1 MNIRDLIGKKMLYFD
16 GGLGSLLQAQG
27 LQPGEEPERWNI
39 EHPDIIEEVHFSYY
53 RVGCHIVTTDSLGC
67 NELNFPDEG
76 SYSVESIAKAA
87 VDNAK
92 RARAHADEL
101 DNGAEPRFIAFSI
114 GSLGRLL
121 KPLGTLPF
129 EEACKIFARTV
140 RAATAAGAD
149 ILHFETINDLYEV
162 KAAVLA
168 AKENSDLPVFVTMTY
183 DVGGRLMTGGDVP
196 GEVALLEG
204 LGVDAL
210 GLNCGLGPAQ
220 MKPIALN
227 MLEYASKPVIVNPN
241 AGLPTTVNG
250 RTVYSVGPEEFAEV
264 MEELIRAGV
273 WIAGGCCG
281 TTPAHMA
288 AMIDRSKGIEHLPL
302 TKKNRSL
309 VCGTSKTV
317 EIGPEPVIIGER
329 INPTGKKKFK
339 EALRNHDIEYI
350 VREGIKQQDSGAH
363 VLDVNVGLPE
373 IDETQMMADVVY
385 ELQSVIGL
393 PLQIDT
399 TNPETMEKALRL
411 YNGKALINSV
421 NGKQAVMA
429 QIFPLVK
436 KYGGVVLALCLDE
449 DGIPMTAEGRLA
461 IADKIYKTAE
471 SYGIE
476 KKDILIDALAM
487 TISSEPEAAKAALG
501 TLDGIRERYNG
512 HTILGVSNISFGLPQ
527 REVINSAFY
536 TMALSHGLSA
546 AIINPNSEPMMRA
559 YYAYRALAGLD
570 ANCQEFIE
578 KAPAMAAVTAATA
591 PAADHSAAVPASGS
605 ADTLEA
611 CIERGLKDGAAA
623 FAGELLKDHS
633 ALDIINGELIP
644 GLNKVGKDFEK
655 GKAFLPQ
662 LLMSAES
669 AKAAFEVLK
678 NHMARS
684 GEIREKKGTIGLATV
699 KGDIHDIGKNIVKV
713 LLENYDY
720 EVIDLGK
727 DVDPSII
734 TQTVVETHAKYCGL
748 SALMTTTVPA
758 MEETIK
764 QLREAAPWCKVMVG
778 GAVMTQAYAD
788 MIGADA
794 YCKDAMAGVSYAEE
808 QLSTF

>member
-1 MNIRDLIGKKMLYFD
+1 MDIRELIGKKMLYFD

-27 LQPGEEPERWNI
+27 LKPGEEPERWNV
-39 EHPDIIEEVHFSYY
+39 EHPDIIENVHFSYY
-53 RVGCHIVTTDSLGC
+53 QAGCHIVTTDSLGC

-76 SYSVESIAKAA
+76 TYSVENIAKAA
-87 VDNAK
+87 VENAG

-101 DNGAEPRFIAFSI
+101 DGGAEPRFIAFSI

-121 KPLGTLPF
+121 KPLGTMPF
-129 EEACKIFARTV
+129 DEAYKVFARTV
-140 RAATAAGAD
+140 KAATAAGAD

-183 DVGGRLMTGGDVP
+183 DENGRLMTGGDVP
-196 GEVALLEG
+196 GQAALLEG
-204 LGVDAL
+204 LGVDAY

-220 MKPIALN
+220 MKPIALQ
-227 MLEYASKPVIVNPN
+227 MLEYASLPMIVNPN
-241 AGLPTTVNG
+241 AGIPSTVDG
-250 RTVYSVGPEEFAEV
+250 KTVYSVGPEEFAEV
-264 MEELIRAGV
+264 MEEIVRAGV

-281 TTPAHMA
+281 TTPAHMS
-288 AMIDRSKGIEHLPL
+288 AMIARCKNIEHKPL
-302 TKKNRSL
+302 TRKNRTL
-309 VCGTSKTV
+309 ICGTSKTV

-339 EALRNHDIEYI
+339 EALRSHDIEYI

-399 TNPETMEKALRL
+399 TNPVTMEKALRM
-411 YNGKALINSV
+411 YNGKALVNSV
-421 NGKQAVMA
+421 NGKQEVMA

-449 DGIPMTAEGRLA
+449 DGIPSTVEGRLA

-471 SYGIE
+471 SYGID

-487 TISSEPEAAKAALG
+487 TISSEPEAANAALG

-527 REVINSAFY
+527 REIINSAFY

-578 KAPAMAAVTAATA
+578 KAPSLAAVSAA
-591 PAADHSAAVPASGS
+591 PAEKPAVPSAVPEASD
-605 ADTLEA
+605 AENTLKSS
-611 CIERGLKDGAAA
+611 IGRGLKDSAASQA
-623 FAGELLKDHS
+623 ADLLKDHT
-633 ALDIINGELIP
+633 ALEIINGELIP
-644 GLNKVGKDFEK
+644 GLNKVGQDFEK
-655 GKAFLPQ
+655 GRAFLPQ
-662 LLMSAES
+662 LLMSAEA

-678 NHMARS
+678 SHMAGS
-684 GEIREKKGTIGLATV
+684 GETREKKGTIVLATV

-727 DVDPSII
+727 DVPPEHI
-734 TQTVVETHAKYCGL
+734 TETVISTHAKYCGL

-764 QLREAAPWCKVMVG
+764 QLRESAPWCRVMVG

-794 YCKDAMAGVSYAEE
+794 YCKDAMAGVNFAE
-808 QLSTF
+808 QN

>member
-1 MNIRDLIGKKMLYFD
+1 MDIRSLIGKKMLYFD
-16 GGLGSLLQAQG
+16 GGLGTLLQAEG
-27 LQPGEEPERWNI
+27 LQPGEEPERWNV
-39 EHPDIIEEVHFSYY
+39 EHPDIIEKVHFSYY
-53 RVGCHIVTTDSLGC
+53 QAGCHIVTTDSLGC
-67 NELNFPDEG
+67 NELNFPEEG
-76 SYSVESIAKAA
+76 TYSVENIAKAA

-101 DNGAEPRFIAFSI
+101 DGGAEPRFIAFSI

-121 KPLGTLPF
+121 KPLGTMPF
-129 EEACKIFARTV
+129 EEAYKVFARTV
-140 RAATAAGAD
+140 KAATAAGAD

-183 DVGGRLMTGGDVP
+183 DASGRLMTGGDVP

-204 LGVDAL
+204 LGVDAF
-210 GLNCGLGPAQ
+210 GINCGLGPAQ
-220 MKPIALN
+220 MKPIALQ
-227 MLEYASKPVIVNPN
+227 MLEYASLPLIVNPN
-241 AGLPTTVNG
+241 AGLPSTING
-250 RTVYSVGPEEFAEV
+250 KTVYSVGPEEFAEV
-264 MEELIRAGV
+264 MREMVEAGV

-281 TTPAHMA
+281 TTPAHMS
-288 AMIDRSKGIEHLPL
+288 AMIARCRDIEHKPL

-399 TNPETMEKALRL
+399 TNPQTMEKALRL
-411 YNGKALINSV
+411 YNGKALVNSV
-421 NGKQAVMA
+421 NGKQEVMA

-449 DGIPMTAEGRLA
+449 DGIPSTAEGRLA

-471 SYGIE
+471 SYGID

-487 TISSEPEAAKAALG
+487 TISSEPTAGTAALG

-527 REVINSAFY
+527 REIINSAFY

-570 ANCQEFIE
+570 ANCQEYIE
-578 KAPAMAAVTAATA
+578 KAPTLMTAAAPA
-591 PAADHSAAVPASGS
+591 PAASTSAPAAVSGA
-605 ADTLEA
+605 ADSLGA
-611 CIERGLKDGAAA
+611 CIERGLKDGAASYA
-623 FAGELLKDHS
+623 AEMLKGHS
-633 ALDIINGELIP
+633 ALEIINGELIP
-644 GLNKVGKDFEK
+644 GLNRVGRDFEK

-662 LLMSAES
+662 LLMSAEA

-678 NHMARS
+678 SHMS
-684 GEIREKKGTIGLATV
+684 GTGEVREKKGTIILATV

-720 EVIDLGK
+720 DVVDLGK
-727 DVDPSII
+727 DVPPEVI
-734 TQTVVETHAKYCGL
+734 TETVVSTHAKYCGL

-794 YCKDAMAGVSYAEE
+794 YCKDAMAGVNYAEE
-808 QLSTF
+808 N

>member
-1 MNIRDLIGKKMLYFD
+1 MNIRELIGKKMLYFD
-16 GGLGSLLQAQG
+16 GGLGTLLQAEG

-39 EHPDIIEEVHFSYY
+39 EHPDIIENVHFSYY
-53 RVGCHIVTTDSLGC
+53 QAGCHIVTTDSLGC
-67 NELNFPDEG
+67 HELNFPEDG
-76 SYSVESIAKAA
+76 AYSVEAIARAA

-92 RARAHADEL
+92 RARAHTDEL
-101 DNGAEPRFIAFSI
+101 DGGAEPRFIAFSI

-129 EEACKIFARTV
+129 EEAYKIFARTV
-140 RAATAAGAD
+140 KAATAAGAD
-149 ILHFETINDLYEV
+149 ILHFETLNDLYEV

-183 DVGGRLMTGGDVP
+183 DENGRLMTGGDVP
-196 GEVALLEG
+196 AEVAMLEG

-210 GLNCGLGPAQ
+210 GINCGLGPAQ
-220 MKPIALN
+220 MKPIALK
-227 MLEYASKPVIVNPN
+227 MLEYASIPMIVNPN
-241 AGLPTTVNG
+241 AGLPSTVEG
-250 RTVYSVGPEEFAEV
+250 KTVYSVGPEEFAEV
-264 MEELIRAGV
+264 MEEIVRAGV

-281 TTPAHMA
+281 TTPAHMK
-288 AMIDRSKGIEHLPL
+288 AMIERCQKIDHLPL
-302 TKKNRSL
+302 TKKDRSL
-309 VCGTSKTV
+309 VCGTSRTV

-350 VREGIKQQDSGAH
+350 VKEGIKQQDSGAH

-421 NGKQAVMA
+421 NGKEAVMA

-436 KYGGVVLALCLDE
+436 KYGGVVLALTLDE
-449 DGIPMTAEGRLA
+449 NGIPSTAEGRLA
-461 IADKIYKTAE
+461 IADKIYRTAE

-487 TISSEPEAAKAALG
+487 TISSEPAAATAALE
-501 TLDGIRERYNG
+501 TLDGIREKYHG
-512 HTILGVSNISFGLPQ
+512 HTVLGVSNISFGLPQ
-527 REVINSAFY
+527 REVINAAFY

-546 AIINPNSEPMMRA
+546 AIINPNAEAMMRA

-570 ANCQEFIE
+570 TNCQEFIE
-578 KAPAMAAVTAATA
+578 RAPMMATETAAA
-591 PAADHSAAVPASGS
+591 ANPAAGMGTAAAAASSLGAS
-605 ADTLEA
+605 
-611 CIERGLKDGAAA
+611 IERGLKDSAAD
-623 FAGELLKDHS
+623 FAASMLKDHS

-644 GLNKVGKDFEK
+644 ALNTVGKDFEK

-662 LLMSAES
+662 LLMSAEA

-678 NHMARS
+678 SHMS
-684 GEIREKKGTIGLATV
+684 STGETREKKGTIILATV

-727 DVDPSII
+727 DVDPQVI
-734 TQTVVETHAKYCGL
+734 TDAVVEKHAKYCGL

-758 MEETIK
+758 METTIK
-764 QLREAAPWCKVMVG
+764 QLRETAPWCKVMVG

-794 YCKDAMAGVSYAEE
+794 YCKDAMAGVTYAEE
-808 QLSTF
+808 H

>member
-1 MNIRDLIGKKMLYFD
+1 MDIRELIGRKMLYFD
-16 GGLGSLLQAQG
+16 GGLGTLLQAEG
-27 LQPGEEPERWNI
+27 LKPGEEPERWNI
-39 EHPDIIEEVHFSYY
+39 EHPDIIENVHFSYY
-53 RVGCHIVTTDSLGC
+53 RAGCHIVTTDSLGC

-76 SYSVESIAKAA
+76 TYSVESIAKAA
-87 VDNAK
+87 VDNAR

-101 DNGAEPRFIAFSI
+101 DGGAEPRFIAFSI

-129 EEACKIFARTV
+129 EDAYNVFARSV
-140 RAATAAGAD
+140 RAAASAGAD
-149 ILHFETINDLYEV
+149 ILLFETINDLYEI

-183 DVGGRLMTGGDVP
+183 DENGRLMTGGDVP

-210 GLNCGLGPAQ
+210 GINCGLGPVQ
-220 MKPIALN
+220 MKPSALK
-227 MLEYASKPVIVNPN
+227 MLEYASIPMIVNPN
-241 AGLPTTVNG
+241 AGLPASVNG
-250 RTVYSVGPEEFAEV
+250 RTVYSVGPEEFAQV
-264 MEELIRAGV
+264 MEDLIRAGL

-281 TTPAHMA
+281 TTPAHMK
-288 AMIDRSKGIEHLPL
+288 AMIERSRGITPKPV
-302 TKKNRSL
+302 TKKERSL

-339 EALRNHDIEYI
+339 EALRSHDIEYI

-373 IDETQMMADVVY
+373 IDETQMMTDVVY

-399 TNPETMEKALRL
+399 TNPETMEKALRI

-421 NGKQAVMA
+421 NGKQEVMA
-429 QIFPLVK
+429 KIFPLVK
-436 KYGGVVLALCLDE
+436 KYGGVVLALTLDE
-449 DGIPMTAEGRLA
+449 DGIPSSAEGRLA
-461 IADKIYKTAE
+461 IADKIYKTASE
-471 SYGIE
+471 YGID

-487 TISSEPEAAKAALG
+487 TISSEPGAANAALG

-527 REVINSAFY
+527 RDVINSAFY
-536 TMALSHGLSA
+536 TMALSHGLNA
-546 AIINPNSEPMMRA
+546 AIINPNSEIMMRA
-559 YYAYRALAGLD
+559 YYAYRALSGLD
-570 ANCQEFIE
+570 VNCQEFIE
-578 KAPAMAAVTAATA
+578 KAPSMAAAA
-591 PAADHSAAVPASGS
+591 PAPTVTTAGSPSAAASPAA
-605 ADTLEA
+605 ADSLGA
-611 CIERGLKDGAAA
+611 CIERGLKEGAAA
-623 FAGELLKDHS
+623 YAAEMLKDHS
-633 ALDIINGELIP
+633 ALEIINGELIP
-644 GLNKVGKDFEK
+644 ALNVVGKNFEQ

-678 NHMARS
+678 KHMS
-684 GEIREKKGTIGLATV
+684 STGEKREKKGTIVLATV

-720 EVIDLGK
+720 DVIDLGK
-727 DVDPSII
+727 DVAPELI
-734 TQTVVETHAKYCGL
+734 TATVVEKNAKYCGL

-758 MEETIK
+758 METTIK

-778 GAVMTQAYAD
+778 GAVMTKAYAD

-794 YCKDAMAGVSYAEE
+794 YCKDAMAGVTFAEE
-808 QLSTF
+808 N

>member
-1 MNIRDLIGKKMLYFD
+1 MDIRELIGKKMLYFD

-27 LQPGEEPERWNI
+27 LQPGEEPERWNL
-39 EHPDIIEEVHFSYY
+39 EHPDIIENVHFSYY
-53 RVGCHIVTTDSLGC
+53 QVGCHIVTTDSLGC

-76 SYSVESIAKAA
+76 TYSVESIAKAA

-101 DNGAEPRFIAFSI
+101 DGGAEPRFIAFSI

-121 KPLGTLPF
+121 KPMGTLPF
-129 EEACKIFARTV
+129 EEAYRIFARTV

-149 ILHFETINDLYEV
+149 ILHFETINDLYEI
-162 KAAVLA
+162 KAGVLA

-183 DVGGRLMTGGDVP
+183 DASGRLMTGGDVP
-196 GEVALLEG
+196 GQVALLEG
-204 LGVDAL
+204 LGVDAF

-227 MLEYASKPVIVNPN
+227 MLEYASKPMIVNPN
-241 AGLPTTVNG
+241 AGLPTSVNG
-250 RTVYSVGPEEFAEV
+250 RTVYSVGPDEFAEV
-264 MEELIRAGV
+264 MEEIVKAGV

-281 TTPAHMA
+281 TTPAHMS
-288 AMIDRSKGIEHLPL
+288 AMIERCSKINPVPL
-302 TKKNRSL
+302 TKKNRTL
-309 VCGTSKTV
+309 ICGTSKTV

-363 VLDVNVGLPE
+363 ALDVNVGLPE

-385 ELQSVIGL
+385 ELQSIIGL

-399 TNPETMEKALRL
+399 TNPKTMEKALRM

-461 IADKIYKTAE
+461 IADKIYKTAG

-487 TISSEPEAAKAALG
+487 TISSEPEAGRAAIE
-501 TLDGIRERYNG
+501 TLDGIRERYDG
-512 HTILGVSNISFGLPQ
+512 HTVLGVSNISFGLPQ
-527 REVINSAFY
+527 REIINSAFY

-546 AIINPNSEPMMRA
+546 AIINPNSNLMMQT

-570 ANCQEFIE
+570 PNCQEFIE
-578 KAPAMAAVTAATA
+578 KAPALAAAAA
-591 PAADHSAAVPASGS
+591 PVSAAASAVPAAASFGS
-605 ADTLEA
+605 ADSLSA
-611 CIERGLKDGAAA
+611 CVERGLKDGAAA
-623 FAGELLKDHS
+623 FAAELLKDHS
-633 ALDIINGELIP
+633 ALDIINSELIP

-678 NHMARS
+678 SHMDGT
-684 GEIREKKGTIGLATV
+684 GEVREKKGAIVLATV

-734 TQTVVETHAKYCGL
+734 TKTVVETHAKYCGL

-764 QLREAAPWCKVMVG
+764 QLRETAPWCKVMVG

-794 YCKDAMAGVSYAEE
+794 YCKDAMAGVNYAE
-808 QLSTF
+808 SN

>member
-1 MNIRDLIGKKMLYFD
+1 MDIRNLIGKKMLYFD

-39 EHPDIIEEVHFSYY
+39 SHPDIIENVHFSYY
-53 RVGCHIVTTDSLGC
+53 QVGCHIVTTDSLGC
-67 NELNFPDEG
+67 NELNFPDNG
-76 SYSVESIAKAA
+76 TYSVENIAKAA
-87 VDNAK
+87 VENAN
-92 RARAHADEL
+92 RARSRADEL
-101 DNGAEPRFIAFSI
+101 DGGSEPRFIAFSI

-121 KPLGTLPF
+121 KPLGTMPF
-129 EEACKIFARTV
+129 DEAYKVFARTV
-140 RAATAAGAD
+140 KAATSAGAD

-183 DVGGRLMTGGDVP
+183 DASGRLMTGGDVP

-204 LGVDAL
+204 LGVDAY

-220 MKPIALN
+220 MKPIALQ
-227 MLEYASKPVIVNPN
+227 MLDYSSKPMIVNPN

-250 RTVYSVGPEEFAEV
+250 KTVYSVGPDEFAEV
-264 MEELIRAGV
+264 MEEIVKAGV

-281 TTPAHMA
+281 TTPAHMS
-288 AMIDRSKGIEHLPL
+288 AMIDRCRNIEHKPL
-302 TKKNRSL
+302 TKNNRSL

-399 TNPETMEKALRL
+399 TNPITMEKALRL
-411 YNGKALINSV
+411 YNGKALVNSV
-421 NGKQAVMA
+421 NGKQEVMA

-449 DGIPMTAEGRLA
+449 EGIPDSAEGRLA

-471 SYGIE
+471 SYGID

-487 TISSEPEAAKAALG
+487 TISSEPTAGTAAIA
-501 TLDGIRERYNG
+501 TLDGIRDRYNG
-512 HTILGVSNISFGLPQ
+512 HTVLGVSNISFGLPQ
-527 REVINSAFY
+527 REIINSAFY

-570 ANCQEFIE
+570 PNCQEFIE
-578 KAPAMAAVTAATA
+578 KAPTLVSAAAAPI
-591 PAADHSAAVPASGS
+591 PATVAAVPQASGS
-605 ADTLEA
+605 ADSLGA
-611 CIERGLKDGAAA
+611 CIERGLKDGAAT
-623 FAGELLKDHS
+623 FATEMLKDHS

-644 GLNKVGKDFEK
+644 GLNKVGKDFEQ

-662 LLMSAES
+662 LLMSAEA

-678 NHMARS
+678 NHMAGS
-684 GEIREKKGTIGLATV
+684 GEIREKKGTIVLATV

-720 EVIDLGK
+720 DVIDLGK
-727 DVDPSII
+727 DVPPELI
-734 TQTVVETHAKYCGL
+734 TETVVSTHAKYCGL

-794 YCKDAMAGVSYAEE
+794 YCKDAMAGVNYAE
-808 QLSTF
+808 SN

>member
-1 MNIRDLIGKKMLYFD
+1 MPFD
-16 GGLGSLLQAQG
+16 
-27 LQPGEEPERWNI
+27 
-39 EHPDIIEEVHFSYY
+39 
-53 RVGCHIVTTDSLGC
+53 
-67 NELNFPDEG
+67 
-76 SYSVESIAKAA
+76 
-87 VDNAK
+87 
-92 RARAHADEL
+92 
-101 DNGAEPRFIAFSI
+101 
-114 GSLGRLL
+114 
-121 KPLGTLPF
+121 
-129 EEACKIFARTV
+129 EAYKVFARTV
-140 RAATAAGAD
+140 KAATSAGAD

-183 DVGGRLMTGGDVP
+183 DASGRLMTGGDVP

-204 LGVDAL
+204 LGVDAY

-220 MKPIALN
+220 MKPIALQ
-227 MLEYASKPVIVNPN
+227 MLDYSSKPMIVNPN

-250 RTVYSVGPEEFAEV
+250 KTVYSVGPDEFAEV
-264 MEELIRAGV
+264 MEEIVKAGV

-281 TTPAHMA
+281 TTPAHMS
-288 AMIDRSKGIEHLPL
+288 AMIDRCRNIEHKPL
-302 TKKNRSL
+302 TKNNRSL

-399 TNPETMEKALRL
+399 TNPITMEKALRL
-411 YNGKALINSV
+411 YNGKALVNSV
-421 NGKQAVMA
+421 NGKQEVMA

-449 DGIPMTAEGRLA
+449 EGIPDSAEGRLA

-471 SYGIE
+471 SYGID

-487 TISSEPEAAKAALG
+487 TISSEPTAGTAAIG
-501 TLDGIRERYNG
+501 TLDGIRNRYNG
-512 HTILGVSNISFGLPQ
+512 HTVLGVSNISFGLPQ
-527 REVINSAFY
+527 REIINSAFY

-570 ANCQEFIE
+570 PNCQEFIE
-578 KAPAMAAVTAATA
+578 KAPTLVSAAAAPIPAAV
-591 PAADHSAAVPASGS
+591 AAVPAASGS
-605 ADTLEA
+605 ADSLGA
-611 CIERGLKDGAAA
+611 CIERGLKDGAAT
-623 FAGELLKDHS
+623 FATEMLKDHS

-644 GLNKVGKDFEK
+644 GLNKVGKDFEQ

-662 LLMSAES
+662 LLMSAEA

-678 NHMARS
+678 NHMAGS
-684 GEIREKKGTIGLATV
+684 GEIREKKGTIVLATV

-720 EVIDLGK
+720 DVIDLGK
-727 DVDPSII
+727 DVPPELI
-734 TQTVVETHAKYCGL
+734 TETVVSTHAKYCGL

-794 YCKDAMAGVSYAEE
+794 YCKDAMAGVNYAE
-808 QLSTF
+808 SN

>member
-1 MNIRDLIGKKMLYFD
+1 MDIRNLIGKKMLYFD

-39 EHPDIIEEVHFSYY
+39 SHPDIIENVHFSYY
-53 RVGCHIVTTDSLGC
+53 QVGCHIVTTDSLGC
-67 NELNFPDEG
+67 NELNFPDNG
-76 SYSVESIAKAA
+76 TYSVENIAKAA
-87 VDNAK
+87 VENAN
-92 RARAHADEL
+92 RARSRADEL
-101 DNGAEPRFIAFSI
+101 DGGAEPRFIAFSI

-121 KPLGTLPF
+121 KPLGTMPF
-129 EEACKIFARTV
+129 DEAYKVFARTV
-140 RAATAAGAD
+140 KAATSAGAD

-183 DVGGRLMTGGDVP
+183 DASGRLMTGGDVP

-204 LGVDAL
+204 LGVDAY

-220 MKPIALN
+220 MKPIALQ
-227 MLEYASKPVIVNPN
+227 MLDYSSKPMIVNPN

-250 RTVYSVGPEEFAEV
+250 KTVYSVGPDEFAEV
-264 MEELIRAGV
+264 MEEIVKAGV

-281 TTPAHMA
+281 TTPAHMS
-288 AMIDRSKGIEHLPL
+288 AMIDRCRNIEHKPL
-302 TKKNRSL
+302 TKNNRSL

-399 TNPETMEKALRL
+399 TNPITMEKALRL
-411 YNGKALINSV
+411 YNGKALVNSV
-421 NGKQAVMA
+421 NGKQEVMA

-449 DGIPMTAEGRLA
+449 EGIPDSAEGRLA

-471 SYGIE
+471 SYGID

-487 TISSEPEAAKAALG
+487 TISSEPTAGTAAIG
-501 TLDGIRERYNG
+501 TLDGIRNRYNG
-512 HTILGVSNISFGLPQ
+512 HTVLGVSNISFGLPQ
-527 REVINSAFY
+527 REIINSAFY

-570 ANCQEFIE
+570 PNCQEFIE
-578 KAPAMAAVTAATA
+578 KAPTLVSAAAAPIPAAV
-591 PAADHSAAVPASGS
+591 AAVPAASGS
-605 ADTLEA
+605 ADSLGA
-611 CIERGLKDGAAA
+611 CIERGLKDGAAT
-623 FAGELLKDHS
+623 FATEMLKDHS

-644 GLNKVGKDFEK
+644 GLNKVGKDFEQ

-662 LLMSAES
+662 LLMSAEA

-678 NHMARS
+678 NHMAGS
-684 GEIREKKGTIGLATV
+684 GEIREKKGTIVLATV

-720 EVIDLGK
+720 DVIDLGK
-727 DVDPSII
+727 DVPPELI
-734 TQTVVETHAKYCGL
+734 TETVVSTHAKYCGL

-794 YCKDAMAGVSYAEE
+794 YCKDAMAGVNYAE
-808 QLSTF
+808 SN

>member
-1 MNIRDLIGKKMLYFD
+1 MDIRSLIGKKMLYFD
-16 GGLGSLLQAQG
+16 GGLGTLLQAEG

-39 EHPDIIEEVHFSYY
+39 EHPEVIQKVHFSYY
-53 RVGCHIVTTDSLGC
+53 QVGCHIVTTDSLGC

-76 SYSVESIAKAA
+76 PYSVESIAKAA

-92 RARAHADEL
+92 KARSQMDAID
-101 DNGAEPRFIAFSI
+101 GGVEPRFIAFSI

-121 KPLGTLPF
+121 KPLGTMPF
-129 EEACKIFARTV
+129 DEAYKVFTRTV
-140 RAATAAGAD
+140 KAADAAGAD

-183 DVGGRLMTGGDVP
+183 DENGRLMTGGDVP

-210 GLNCGLGPAQ
+210 GINCGLGPAQ

-227 MLEYASKPVIVNPN
+227 MLKYASVPMIVNPN
-241 AGLPTTVNG
+241 AGLPSTVNG

-264 MEELIRAGV
+264 MEDLIRAGL

-281 TTPAHMA
+281 TTPAHIK
-288 AMIDRSKGIEHLPL
+288 AMIDRCQGIKPLPV
-302 TKKNRSL
+302 TQKNRTL

-317 EIGPEPVIIGER
+317 EIGQEPVIIGER

-373 IDETQMMADVVY
+373 IDETQMMSDVVY

-399 TNPETMEKALRL
+399 TNPETMEKALRQ

-421 NGKQAVMA
+421 NGKKEVMEK
-429 QIFPLVK
+429 IFPLAK
-436 KYGGVVLALCLDE
+436 KYGGVVLALTLDE
-449 DGIPMTAEGRLA
+449 DGIPSTAEGRLA
-461 IADKIYKTAE
+461 IADKIYKTAA
-471 SYGIE
+471 SYGID

-487 TISSEPEAAKAALG
+487 TISSEPEAANAALA
-501 TLDGIRERYNG
+501 TIDGIRRKYNG
-512 HTILGVSNISFGLPQ
+512 HTVLGVSNISFGLPQ
-527 REVINSAFY
+527 REIINSAFY

-546 AIINPNSEPMMRA
+546 AIINPNSEAMMRA
-559 YYAYRALAGLD
+559 HYAYRALAGLD
-570 ANCQEFIE
+570 PNCQEFIE
-578 KAPAMAAVTAATA
+578 RAPLMA
-591 PAADHSAAVPASGS
+591 PAAGPAAPAAVSAEPVKPAAA
-605 ADTLEA
+605 ADSLGA
-611 CIERGLKDGAAA
+611 SIERGLKEGAAA
-623 FAGELLKDHS
+623 YAETLLKDHS

-644 GLNKVGKDFEK
+644 ALNRVGKDFEQ

-662 LLMSAES
+662 LLMSAEA
-669 AKAAFEVLK
+669 AKSAFEVLK
-678 NHMARS
+678 QHMS
-684 GEIREKKGTIGLATV
+684 SIGETREKKGTIILATV

-727 DVDPSII
+727 DVDPEVI
-734 TQTVVETHAKYCGL
+734 TEAVIRKHAKYCGL

-758 MEETIK
+758 METTIK
-764 QLREAAPWCKVMVG
+764 QLRAKAPWCKVMVG

-794 YCKDAMAGVSYAEE
+794 YCKDAMAGVNFAE
-808 QLSTF
+808 QN

>member
-1 MNIRDLIGKKMLYFD
+1 MDIRSLIGKKMLYFD
-16 GGLGSLLQAQG
+16 GGLGTLLQAQG

-39 EHPDIIEEVHFSYY
+39 DHPEIIENVHFSYY
-53 RVGCHIVTTDSLGC
+53 QAGCHIVTTDSLNC
-67 NELNFPDEG
+67 HELNFPDEG
-76 SYSVESIAKAA
+76 TYSVENIAKAA
-87 VDNAK
+87 VSNARK
-92 RARAHADEL
+92 ARAHADEL
-101 DNGAEPRFIAFSI
+101 DGGAEPRFIAFSI

-121 KPLGTLPF
+121 KPLGTMPF
-129 EEACKIFARTV
+129 EEAYKVFARTV
-140 RAATAAGAD
+140 KAATAAGAD
-149 ILHFETINDLYEV
+149 ILLFETINDLYEV

-183 DVGGRLMTGGDVP
+183 DAGGRLMTGGDVP

-204 LGVDAL
+204 LGVDAM
-210 GLNCGLGPAQ
+210 GINCGLGPAQ
-220 MKPIALN
+220 MKPIALQ
-227 MLEYASKPVIVNPN
+227 MLEYASLPMIVNPN
-241 AGLPTTVNG
+241 AGLPSTVNG
-250 RTVYSVGPEEFAEV
+250 KTVYSVGPEEFAEV
-264 MEELIRAGV
+264 MQEMVEAGV

-281 TTPAHMA
+281 TTPAHMS
-288 AMIDRSKGIEHLPL
+288 AMIARCRDIEHKPL

-399 TNPETMEKALRL
+399 TNPQTMEKALRL
-411 YNGKALINSV
+411 YNGKALVNSV
-421 NGKQAVMA
+421 NGKQEVMA

-449 DGIPMTAEGRLA
+449 DGIPSTAEGRLD

-471 SYGIE
+471 SYGID

-487 TISSEPEAAKAALG
+487 TISSEPTAGTAALG

-527 REVINSAFY
+527 REIINSAFY

-570 ANCQEFIE
+570 ANCQEYIE
-578 KAPAMAAVTAATA
+578 KAPTLVTAAAAPA
-591 PAADHSAAVPASGS
+591 PAAGTSAPSAASGS
-605 ADTLEA
+605 ADSLGA
-611 CIERGLKDGAAA
+611 CIERGLKDGAASYA
-623 FAGELLKDHS
+623 AEMLKDHS
-633 ALDIINGELIP
+633 ALEIINGELIP
-644 GLNKVGKDFEK
+644 GLNRVGRNFEK

-662 LLMSAES
+662 LLMSAEA

-678 NHMARS
+678 SHMS
-684 GEIREKKGTIGLATV
+684 GTGEVREKKGTIILATV

-720 EVIDLGK
+720 DVIDLGK
-727 DVDPSII
+727 DVPPEVI
-734 TQTVVETHAKYCGL
+734 TENVVSTHAKYCGL

-794 YCKDAMAGVSYAEE
+794 YCKDAMAGVNYAEE
-808 QLSTF
+808 N

>member
-1 MNIRDLIGKKMLYFD
+1 MDIRVLIGKKMLYFD
-16 GGLGSLLQAQG
+16 GGLGTLLQAEG

-39 EHPDIIEEVHFSYY
+39 EHPDIIENVHFSYY
-53 RVGCHIVTTDSLGC
+53 EAGCHIVTTDSLGC

-76 SYSVESIAKAA
+76 TFSVENIARAA
-87 VDNAK
+87 VENAN
-92 RARAHADEL
+92 RARQRADQL
-101 DNGAEPRFIAFSI
+101 DGGAEPRFIAFSI

-121 KPLGTLPF
+121 KPLGTMRF
-129 EEACKIFARTV
+129 EDAYQVFSRTV
-140 RAATAAGAD
+140 RAASAAGAD

-183 DVGGRLMTGGDVP
+183 DENGRLMTGGDVP

-210 GLNCGLGPAQ
+210 GINCGLGPAQ
-220 MKPIALN
+220 MKPIALK
-227 MLEYASKPVIVNPN
+227 MLEYASVPMVVNPN
-241 AGLPTTVNG
+241 AGLPSTVNG
-250 RTVYSVGPEEFAEV
+250 KTVYSVGPEKFAAV
-264 MEELIRAGV
+264 MEDLIRAGV

-281 TTPAHMA
+281 TTPAHMS
-288 AMIDRSKGIEHLPL
+288 AMIKRCKDITPLPL

-317 EIGPEPVIIGER
+317 EIGPSPVIIGER

-339 EALRNHDIEYI
+339 EALRTHDIEYI

-411 YNGKALINSV
+411 YNGKALVNSV
-421 NGKQAVMA
+421 NGKQAVMD

-436 KYGGVVLALCLDE
+436 KYGGVVLALTLDE
-449 DGIPMTAEGRLA
+449 DGIPSTAEGRLE
-461 IADKIYKTAE
+461 IAEKIYKTAE

-487 TISSEPEAAKAALG
+487 TISSEPKAAEAALG
-501 TLDGIRERYNG
+501 TLDGVRERFGGN
-512 HTILGVSNISFGLPQ
+512 TVLGVSNISFGLPQ
-527 REVINSAFY
+527 REVINSTFY
-536 TMALSHGLSA
+536 AMALSHGLSA
-546 AIINPNSEPMMRA
+546 AIINPNSDVMMRA
-559 YYAYRALAGLD
+559 YYAYRALSGLD
-570 ANCQEFIE
+570 TNCQEFIE
-578 KAPAMAAVTAATA
+578 KAPSMSTAAAAPSQASTA
-591 PAADHSAAVPASGS
+591 PSAVSSGFADSLG
-605 ADTLEA
+605 A
-611 CIERGLKDGAAA
+611 CIERGLKEGAAA
-623 FAGELLKDHS
+623 YAAEMLKDHS
-633 ALDIINGELIP
+633 ALDIINEELIP
-644 GLNKVGKDFEK
+644 GLNRVGKDFEK
-655 GKAFLPQ
+655 GRAFLPQ

-678 NHMARS
+678 SHMS
-684 GEIREKKGTIGLATV
+684 VEGEVREKKGTIVLATV

-727 DVDPSII
+727 DVDPEII
-734 TQTVVETHAKYCGL
+734 TEKVVGTHAKYCGL

-764 QLREAAPWCKVMVG
+764 QLRAAAPWCKVMVG

-794 YCKDAMAGVSYAEE
+794 YCKDAMAGVSYAE
-808 QLSTF
+808 SN

>member
-1 MNIRDLIGKKMLYFD
+1 MLYFD
-16 GGLGSLLQAQG
+16 GGLGTLLQAEG

-39 EHPDIIEEVHFSYY
+39 EHPDIIKNVHFSYY
-53 RVGCHIVTTDSLGC
+53 QVGCHIVTTDSLGC
-67 NELNFPDEG
+67 NVLNFPDEG
-76 SYSVESIAKAA
+76 EYSVENIAKAA
-87 VDNAK
+87 VANAA
-92 RARAHADEL
+92 RARAHMDEL
-101 DNGAEPRFIAFSI
+101 DGGAEPRFIAFSI

-129 EEACKIFARTV
+129 EEAYQVFARTV

-149 ILHFETINDLYEV
+149 ILHFETINDLYEI

-183 DVGGRLMTGGDVP
+183 DASGRLMTGGDIP

-210 GLNCGLGPAQ
+210 GINCGLGPVQ
-220 MKPIALN
+220 MKPIALK
-227 MLEYASKPVIVNPN
+227 MLEYASAPVIVNPN

-250 RTVYSVGPEEFAEV
+250 KTVYSVGPEEFADV
-264 MEELIRAGV
+264 MEELVKAGV

-288 AMIDRSKGIEHLPL
+288 AMIQRCRDIDHLPL
-302 TKKNRSL
+302 TKKNRTL
-309 VCGTSKTV
+309 VCGTSSTV

-329 INPTGKKKFK
+329 INPTGKKKLK
-339 EALRNHDIEYI
+339 EALRNHDLEYI

-399 TNPETMEKALRL
+399 TNPKAMEKALRL

-421 NGKQAVMA
+421 NGKASVMD

-449 DGIPMTAEGRLA
+449 DGIPSTAEGRLA
-461 IADKIYKTAE
+461 IAEKIYKTAE
-471 SYGIE
+471 SYGID

-487 TISSEPEAAKAALG
+487 TISSEPTAASAALG
-501 TLDGIRERYNG
+501 TLDGIRERFGG
-512 HTILGVSNISFGLPQ
+512 HTILGVSNISYGLPQ
-527 REVINSAFY
+527 RELINSAFY
-536 TMALSHGLSA
+536 TMALSHGLNA

-570 ANCQEFIE
+570 KNCQEFIE
-578 KAPAMAAVTAATA
+578 KAPSLVSST
-591 PAADHSAAVPASGS
+591 SAAAPTTVQTDPASSASSS
-605 ADTLEA
+605 ADTLQA

-623 FAGELLKDHS
+623 FAANLLKDHS
-633 ALDIINGELIP
+633 ALDIINNELIP

-655 GKAFLPQ
+655 RKAFLPQ
-662 LLMSAES
+662 LLMSAEA

-678 NHMARS
+678 NYMAGT
-684 GEIREKKGTIGLATV
+684 GEVREKKGTIILATV

-720 EVIDLGK
+720 DVIDLGK
-727 DVDPSII
+727 DVDPAVI
-734 TQTVVETHAKYCGL
+734 TEAVIKTHAKYCGL

-764 QLREAAPWCKVMVG
+764 QLHEAAPWCKVMVG

-794 YCKDAMAGVSYAEE
+794 YCRDAMAGVNYAEE
-808 QLSTF
+808 H

>member
-1 MNIRDLIGKKMLYFD
+1 MDIRELIGKKMLYFD

-27 LQPGEEPERWNI
+27 LQPGEEPERWNL
-39 EHPDIIEEVHFSYY
+39 EHPDIIENVHFSYY
-53 RVGCHIVTTDSLGC
+53 QVGCHIVTTDSLGC

-76 SYSVESIAKAA
+76 TYSVESIAKAA

-101 DNGAEPRFIAFSI
+101 DGGAEPRFIAFSI

-121 KPLGTLPF
+121 KPMGTLPF
-129 EEACKIFARTV
+129 EEAYRIFARTV

-149 ILHFETINDLYEV
+149 ILHFETINDLYEI
-162 KAAVLA
+162 KAGVLA

-183 DVGGRLMTGGDVP
+183 DASGRLMTGGDVP
-196 GEVALLEG
+196 GQVALLEG
-204 LGVDAL
+204 LGVDAF

-227 MLEYASKPVIVNPN
+227 MLEYASKPMIVNPN
-241 AGLPTTVNG
+241 AGLPTSVNG
-250 RTVYSVGPEEFAEV
+250 RTVYSVGPDEFAEV
-264 MEELIRAGV
+264 MEEIVKAGV

-281 TTPAHMA
+281 TTPAHMS
-288 AMIDRSKGIEHLPL
+288 AMIERCSKINPVPL
-302 TKKNRSL
+302 TKKNRTL
-309 VCGTSKTV
+309 ICGTSKTV

-363 VLDVNVGLPE
+363 ALDVNVGLPE

-385 ELQSVIGL
+385 ELQSIIGL

-399 TNPETMEKALRL
+399 TNPKTMEKALRM

-461 IADKIYKTAE
+461 IADKIYKTAG

-487 TISSEPEAAKAALG
+487 TISSEPEAGRAAIE
-501 TLDGIRERYNG
+501 TLDGIRERYDG
-512 HTILGVSNISFGLPQ
+512 HTVLGVSNISFGLPQ
-527 REVINSAFY
+527 REIINSAFY

-546 AIINPNSEPMMRA
+546 AIINPNSNLMMQT

-570 ANCQEFIE
+570 PNCQEFIE
-578 KAPAMAAVTAATA
+578 KAPALAAAAA
-591 PAADHSAAVPASGS
+591 PVSAAASAVPAAASFGS
-605 ADTLEA
+605 ADSLSA
-611 CIERGLKDGAAA
+611 CVERGLKDGAAA
-623 FAGELLKDHS
+623 FAAELLKDHS
-633 ALDIINGELIP
+633 ALDIINSELIP
-644 GLNKVGKDFEK
+644 GLNKVGKNFEK

-678 NHMARS
+678 SHMDGT
-684 GEIREKKGTIGLATV
+684 GEVREKKGAIVLATV

-734 TQTVVETHAKYCGL
+734 TKTVVETHAKYCGL

-764 QLREAAPWCKVMVG
+764 QLRETAPWCKVMVG

-794 YCKDAMAGVSYAEE
+794 YCKDAMAGVNYAE
-808 QLSTF
+808 SN

>member
-1 MNIRDLIGKKMLYFD
+1 MDIRELIGKKMLYFD
-16 GGLGSLLQAQG
+16 GGLGTLLQAQG

-53 RVGCHIVTTDSLGC
+53 EAGCNIVTTDSLNC
-67 NELNFPDEG
+67 HELNFTEEG
-76 SYSVESIAKAA
+76 AYSVESIARAA
-87 VDNAK
+87 VYNAK
-92 RARAHADEL
+92 RARARADAL
-101 DNGAEPRFIAFSI
+101 DGGAEPRFIAFSI

-129 EEACKIFARTV
+129 EEAYKVFARTV

-149 ILHFETINDLYEV
+149 ILHFETLNDLYEV
-162 KAAVLA
+162 KAGVLA

-183 DVGGRLMTGGDVP
+183 DENGRLMTGGDVP
-196 GEVALLEG
+196 AEVAMLEG

-210 GLNCGLGPAQ
+210 GINCGLGPAQ
-220 MKPIALN
+220 MKPIALK
-227 MLEYASKPVIVNPN
+227 MLEYASVPMVVNPN
-241 AGLPTTVNG
+241 AGLPSTVDG

-264 MEELIRAGV
+264 MEEIVKAGV

-281 TTPAHMA
+281 TTPAHMK
-288 AMIDRSKGIEHLPL
+288 AMIERCKHIDHLPL
-302 TKKNRSL
+302 TKKDRTL

-317 EIGPEPVIIGER
+317 EIGPSPVIIGER

-373 IDETQMMADVVY
+373 IDETQMMSDVVY

-421 NGKQAVMA
+421 NGKEAVMA

-436 KYGGVVLALCLDE
+436 KYGGVVLALTLDE
-449 DGIPMTAEGRLA
+449 EGIPSTAEGRLD
-461 IADKIYKTAE
+461 IADKIYRTAE

-487 TISSEPEAAKAALG
+487 TISSEPNAANAALG
-501 TLDGIRERYNG
+501 TLDGIREKYNG

-527 REVINSAFY
+527 REIINSAFY

-578 KAPAMAAVTAATA
+578 KAPALAAAAA
-591 PAADHSAAVPASGS
+591 APVPAANTAGPAASSGS
-605 ADTLEA
+605 ADSLGA
-611 CIERGLKDGAAA
+611 CIERGLKDGAASYA
-623 FAGELLKDHS
+623 AELIKDHS

-644 GLNKVGKDFEK
+644 ALNTVGKNFEQ

-669 AKAAFEVLK
+669 AKSAFEVLK
-678 NHMARS
+678 SHMS
-684 GEIREKKGTIGLATV
+684 STGEIREKKGTIVLATV

-720 EVIDLGK
+720 DVIDLGK
-727 DVDPSII
+727 DVDPQLI
-734 TQTVVETHAKYCGL
+734 TDTVIEKHAKYCGL

-764 QLREAAPWCKVMVG
+764 LLREAAPWCKVMVG

-794 YCKDAMAGVSYAEE
+794 YCRDAMAGVNYAE
-808 QLSTF
+808 SN

>member
-1 MNIRDLIGKKMLYFD
+1 MDIRELIGKKMLYFD
-16 GGLGSLLQAQG
+16 GGLGTLLQAEG
-27 LQPGEEPERWNI
+27 LQPGEEPERWNLS
-39 EHPDIIEEVHFSYY
+39 HPDIIEKVHFSYY
-53 RVGCHIVTTDSLGC
+53 QAGCHIVTTDSLGC
-67 NELNFPDEG
+67 NELNFPEEG
-76 SYSVESIAKAA
+76 SCSVENIAKAA
-87 VDNAK
+87 VENAR
-92 RARAHADEL
+92 RARSHMDEL
-101 DNGAEPRFIAFSI
+101 DGGAEPRFIAFSI

-129 EEACKIFARTV
+129 EDAYEIFSRTV
-140 RAATAAGAD
+140 KAAEAAGAD

-168 AKENSDLPVFVTMTY
+168 AKENSNLPVFVTMTY
-183 DVGGRLMTGGDVP
+183 DENGRLMTGGDVP

-210 GLNCGLGPAQ
+210 GINCGLGPAQ
-220 MKPIALN
+220 MKPIAMQ
-227 MLEYASKPVIVNPN
+227 MLEYASVPMIVNPN
-241 AGLPTTVNG
+241 AGLPSTVNG
-250 RTVYSVGPEEFAEV
+250 RTVYSVGPEEFAGV
-264 MEELIRAGV
+264 MEEIIKAGV

-288 AMIDRSKGIEHLPL
+288 AMIERTKGIEHLPL

-339 EALRNHDIEYI
+339 EALRTHDIEYI

-373 IDETQMMADVVY
+373 IDETAMMADVVY

-399 TNPETMEKALRL
+399 TNPETMEKALRI

-476 KKDILIDALAM
+476 RKDILIDALAM
-487 TISSEPEAAKAALG
+487 TISSEPEAARAALG

-512 HTILGVSNISFGLPQ
+512 HTVLGVSNISFGLPQ
-527 REVINSAFY
+527 REIINSAFY

-570 ANCQEFIE
+570 VNCQEFIE
-578 KAPAMAAVTAATA
+578 KAPSMVSAA
-591 PAADHSAAVPASGS
+591 PAAPSSPAAIPVPASGA
-605 ADTLEA
+605 ADTLRA

-623 FAGELLKDHS
+623 YAAELLKENS
-633 ALDIINGELIP
+633 ALDIINNELIP

-655 GKAFLPQ
+655 GRAFLPQ
-662 LLMSAES
+662 LLMSAEA

-678 NHMARS
+678 GFMANQ
-684 GEIREKKGTIGLATV
+684 GEVREKKGTIVLATV

-727 DVDPSII
+727 DVDPGII
-734 TQTVVETHAKYCGL
+734 TETVVETHAKYCGL

-758 MEETIK
+758 METTIK
-764 QLREAAPWCKVMVG
+764 QLRQAAPWCKVMVG

-794 YCKDAMAGVSYAEE
+794 YCKDAMAGVNFAEE
-808 QLSTF
+808 N

>member
-1 MNIRDLIGKKMLYFD
+1 MDIRKLIGKEMLYFD
-16 GGLGSLLQAQG
+16 GGLGTLLQAQG

-39 EHPDIIEEVHFSYY
+39 EHPDIIENVHFSYY
-53 RVGCHIVTTDSLGC
+53 QAGCNIVTTDSLNC
-67 NELNFPDEG
+67 HELNFPDEG
-76 SYSVESIAKAA
+76 TYSVENIAKAA
-87 VDNAK
+87 VNNAK

-101 DNGAEPRFIAFSI
+101 DGGAKPRFIAFSI

-129 EEACKIFARTV
+129 EEAYKVFARTV
-140 RAATAAGAD
+140 RAADAAGAD

-183 DVGGRLMTGGDVP
+183 DAGGRLMTGGDVP

-210 GLNCGLGPAQ
+210 GINCGMGPAQ
-220 MKPIALN
+220 MKPIALE
-227 MLEYASKPVIVNPN
+227 MLEYASIPMIVNPN
-241 AGLPTTVNG
+241 AGLPTSVNG
-250 RTVYSVGPEEFAEV
+250 KTVYSVGPEEFAEV
-264 MEELIRAGV
+264 MEEIIRAGV

-281 TTPAHMA
+281 TTPAHMS
-288 AMIDRSKGIEHLPL
+288 AMIERSRGIEHKPL
-302 TKKNRSL
+302 TKKNRTL

-339 EALRNHDIEYI
+339 EALRSHDIEYI

-373 IDETQMMADVVY
+373 INETQMMADVVY

-421 NGKQAVMA
+421 NGKQAVME

-471 SYGIE
+471 SYGIG

-487 TISSEPEAAKAALG
+487 TISSEPEAANAALG

-527 REVINSAFY
+527 REIINSAFY

-570 ANCQEFIE
+570 ANCQEYIE
-578 KAPAMAAVTAATA
+578 KAPYMVTAAAAPA
-591 PAADHSAAVPASGS
+591 PAAGSTAQAPAPASAESLGS
-605 ADTLEA
+605 
-611 CIERGLKDGAAA
+611 CIERGLKEGAAS
-623 FAGELLKDHS
+623 FAEEMLKDHS

-644 GLNKVGKDFEK
+644 GLNKVGKDFEQ

-662 LLMSAES
+662 LLMSAEA

-678 NHMARS
+678 NHMS
-684 GEIREKKGTIGLATV
+684 GTGEIREKKGTIVLATV

-720 EVIDLGK
+720 DVIDLGK
-727 DVDPSII
+727 DIPPELI
-734 TQTVVETHAKYCGL
+734 TETVVSTHAKYCGL

-764 QLREAAPWCKVMVG
+764 QLRETAPWCKVMVG

-794 YCKDAMAGVSYAEE
+794 YCKDAMAGVNYAE
-808 QLSTF
+808 SN

>member
-1 MNIRDLIGKKMLYFD
+1 MNIRELIGKKMLYFD

-53 RVGCHIVTTDSLGC
+53 RVGCHIATTDSLGC

-76 SYSVESIAKAA
+76 IYSVESIAKAA

-101 DNGAEPRFIAFSI
+101 DNAAEPRFIAFSI

-129 EEACKIFARTV
+129 EEAYRIFARTV

-183 DVGGRLMTGGDVP
+183 DASGRLMTGGDVP

-210 GLNCGLGPAQ
+210 GINCGLGPSQ

-288 AMIDRSKGIEHLPL
+288 AMIDRSKGIDHLPL

-527 REVINSAFY
+527 REVINSSFY

-578 KAPAMAAVTAATA
+578 KAPSMADVTAAPA
-591 PAADHSAAVPASGS
+591 PAADHSAAAPASGS

-623 FAGELLKDHS
+623 FAGEMLKDHS

-678 NHMARS
+678 KHMAGS
-684 GEIREKKGTIGLATV
+684 GEVREKKGTIVLATV

-727 DVDPSII
+727 DVDPSLI

-764 QLREAAPWCKVMVG
+764 QLRDAAPWCKVMVG
-778 GAVMTQAYAD
+778 GAVMTQAFAD

-808 QLSTF
+808 H